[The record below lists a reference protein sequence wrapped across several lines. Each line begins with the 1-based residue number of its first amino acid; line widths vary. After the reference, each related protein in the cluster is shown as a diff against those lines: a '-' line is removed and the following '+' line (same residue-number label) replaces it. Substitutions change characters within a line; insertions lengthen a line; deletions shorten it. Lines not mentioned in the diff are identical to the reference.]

1 MFSLAYEE
9 PKLTS
14 SSKLGVKIQVKKVF
28 TEKKMLIIIQT
39 DNKINKITPLV
50 FVFNT

>member
-14 SSKLGVKIQVKKVF
+14 SSKLGVKIQVKKVV
-28 TEKKMLIIIQT
+28 TEKKNVNNYL
-39 DNKINKITPLV
+39 NG
-50 FVFNT
+50 